1 MFCLLNLESIQEGGA
16 NYLTPYM
23 SSHIPK
29 NVLNA
34 ARTQHSKNSAVDHLG
49 EAVFKNTPSAP
60 LNLRAAIVATRFIT
74 LSWSMPSNPNG
85 DLSGYSVFY
94 KEIGSDRY
102 VEYYILQFNKL
113 FTCISN
119 AINNFSFNLQ

>member
-1 MFCLLNLESIQEGGA
+1 MCLFLFRLLNIDENLPGNGA

-34 ARTQHSKNSAVDHLG
+34 ARSQNSKSSVVDHLG
-49 EAVFKNTPSAP
+49 DAVFKNTPSAP

-102 VEYYILQFNKL
+102 NID
-113 FTCISN
+113 I
-119 AINNFSFNLQ
+119 SFNI

>member
-1 MFCLLNLESIQEGGA
+1 MFCLTNLDKFRENSGA
-16 NYLTPYM
+16 NFLTQYM

-29 NVLNA
+29 KVLSATRNH
-34 ARTQHSKNSAVDHLG
+34 HSKNSAVDHLG

-60 LNLRAAIVATRFIT
+60 LNIKAAIVATRFIT

-94 KEIGSDRY
+94 KEVGSDR
-102 VEYYILQFNKL
+102 
-113 FTCISN
+113 
-119 AINNFSFNLQ
+119 